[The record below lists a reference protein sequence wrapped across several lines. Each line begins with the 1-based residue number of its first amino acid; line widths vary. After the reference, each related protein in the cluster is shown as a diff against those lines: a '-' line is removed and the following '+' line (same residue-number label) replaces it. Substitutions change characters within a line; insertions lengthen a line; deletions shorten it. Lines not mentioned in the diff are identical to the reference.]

1 MNLFAGLKQDNKV
14 KEKVIFPEFFNIAD
28 LRFQALYQAECDL
41 SWSDSHHRMDKNN
54 LLMILIWWNILAR
67 AGQSLG
73 ST

>member
-41 SWSDSHHRMDKNN
+41 SWSDSQYQQATISKKAN
-54 LLMILIWWNILAR
+54 
-67 AGQSLG
+67 
-73 ST
+73 